1 LRIRKESVQEKEKAS
16 DMALPEKLNRGTV
29 KTTIFKL
36 FCAFMICS
44 IFYMYFQTHFYL
56 GTVING
62 VNFSCK
68 TTKEVEE
75 VLTDLALSY
84 TLELDEQGGVKEQIK
99 GSEIGLKFNAEVG
112 SQSIKKEQN
121 RVNPFVA
128 IFNHRALKIDNA
140 LTYDENLLKDRL
152 AKLSCV
158 DGTKVTETKNAT
170 LVYAKDGYKIVKE
183 IYGDKADEDILY
195 TSIIDAVLHNKTKLD
210 LEKAKCYPVPTILA
224 DSQQVKDT
232 KRMLEKYITAK
243 ITYRYAGGRAVVD
256 ANEIVQW
263 LELENDLNVIFNNA
277 KMKSFVNA
285 LASHYNT
292 YGTVRDFA
300 TATGAAIKIG
310 GGDYGW
316 RVDINGE
323 IAYLTEAVKN
333 GETASREPL
342 YSQRGASYSAND
354 IGNTYVEINLAAQHL
369 WYYQNGALLAEG
381 DVTTGNVSSGN
392 GTPTGIYR
400 LKYKDTNA
408 VLRGEDYSV
417 PVAYWMPFNND
428 IGIHDA
434 TWRTEFGG
442 KIYLTSGSHGCIN
455 APYSLAETIFSNI
468 SPGTPVVCYEQI
480 IEPKNI
486 PGSDANKRTAP
497 GTAQK
502 LVTEEAEPEVKDLAE
517 APFLKQDMEAESTGD
532 NKTLI

>member
-1 LRIRKESVQEKEKAS
+1 MSI
-16 DMALPEKLNRGTV
+16 PEKPNKITV
-29 KTTIFKL
+29 KTTLITL
-36 FCAFMICS
+36 FCALMIFS
-44 IFYMYFQTHFYL
+44 IFHMFFQTHFYL

-75 VLTDLALSY
+75 VLTDLAASY
-84 TLELDEQGGVKEQIK
+84 ALELDERGGVKEQIK
-99 GSEIGLKFNAEVG
+99 GSEIGLRFNAEIG
-112 SQSIKKEQN
+112 SQSIKEEQN
-121 RVNPFVA
+121 RVSPF
-128 IFNHRALKIDNA
+128 ISLFNHKVLKISNA
-140 LTYDENLLKDRL
+140 LIYDENLFKARL
-152 AKLSCV
+152 ARLSCI
-158 DGTKVTETKNAT
+158 DSSKATETKNAS

-183 IYGDKADEDILY
+183 IYGDKADQDILY
-195 TSIIDAVLHNKTKLD
+195 SSISNAVLNNKTKLD
-210 LEKAKCYPVPTILA
+210 LEKAKCYTDPTITA

-232 KRMLEKYITAK
+232 KIMLEKYITAK
-243 ITYRYAGGRAVVD
+243 ITYRYAGGREVVD
-256 ANEIVQW
+256 TDEILQW
-263 LELENDLNVIFNNA
+263 LELDNDLNVIFNSA

-292 YGTVRDFA
+292 YGTVRDFT

-316 RVDINGE
+316 RVDVNGE
-323 IAYLTEAVKN
+323 IAYLTEAVKK
-333 GETASREPL
+333 GEKASREPL
-342 YSQRGASYSAND
+342 YSHSGASYNAND

-381 DVTTGNVSSGN
+381 DVTTGNVSNGN

-400 LKYKDTNA
+400 LKYKDTDA
-408 VLRGEDYSV
+408 ILRGEDYSV

-455 APYSLAETIFSNI
+455 APYSLAETIFNNI
-468 SPGTPVVCYEQI
+468 SPGIPVVCYELI
-480 IEPKNI
+480 IEPKES
-486 PGSDANKRTAP
+486 PGSDSKKR
-497 GTAQK
+497 GTAR
-502 LVTEEAEPEVKDLAE
+502 EAQRVVPEAAGPEVNDIAE
-517 APFLKQDMEAESTGD
+517 APILKEDAEAESPRN
-532 NKTLI
+532 NKPLT